1 MIPQQIRFV
10 NRFLKLFQV
19 FSHLVQKQPYNN
31 VSSAM
36 GVSYHIEKSVSRGC
50 NTFGK
55 MHKAECVETCRLTRE
70 FKSRRIDS
78 RPMQAS
84 ALTEQ

>member
-1 MIPQQIRFV
+1 
-10 NRFLKLFQV
+10 
-19 FSHLVQKQPYNN
+19 
-31 VSSAM
+31 M

-78 RPMQAS
+78 GPMQAS
-84 ALTEQ
+84 ALIEQ